1 MKIDL
6 KEIWNFIELAP
17 NPERNNEGWH
27 WSYTLVAGDIKFPNL
42 SSDDVLQLKQDE
54 QYDTELLP
62 SIFTFR
68 EILWQP
74 NVYTQPS
81 LCLPQLNILK
91 VFCDEYVSEKN
102 EEDSSINQLYLH
114 LLNGLSTFCQE
125 ALDSIS
131 QSEGEIRIS
140 SILGDLRKKSFPLI
154 KFFLF
159 HPKNRD
165 DYRADALNR
174 LNYAVKIMLTQYNNK
189 YDDLEDPYW
198 VVARKKDV
206 EETLTPKKEKTQPKD
221 QKEEPSA
228 GASTKL
234 PSK

>member
-17 NPERNNEGWH
+17 SPGKKDDNWQ
-27 WSYTLVAGDIKFPNL
+27 WSYTLVAGDITFPNL
-42 SSDDVLQLKQDE
+42 CSRDVLQLKQDE
-54 QYDTELLP
+54 GYDTELLP

-91 VFCDEYVSEKN
+91 VFCDEYVLEKKEIEAN
-102 EEDSSINQLYLH
+102 INQLYLH
-114 LLNGLSTFCQE
+114 LLNGLSGFCQE

-198 VVARKKDV
+198 VVARKKVV
-206 EETLTPKKEKTQPKD
+206 EESSPTNKTKAQPTD
-221 QKEEPSA
+221 QEEEPSE
-228 GASTKL
+228 GTSTKL